1 MSHVSLT
8 RVLSAAALAAVTGI
22 SLVGCAA
29 FDDGGSEA
37 SGGSA
42 ISVVASTTQVAD
54 FTREVVGDTGVT
66 VTQIVQPNQS
76 AHDIELDAS
85 QVAAIDSADAVIV
98 NGVDLDH
105 VVSDAAPADK
115 VIDTSTGVTLR
126 TAAEDE
132 HEHEEGEAEEEEHD
146 HGEYDPHIWTDPAN
160 AEIQVRNIAEGLAA
174 IDEANADTYE
184 ANADAYIGK
193 IETLNTWITDT
204 FAPVDPA
211 QRVFVST
218 HDAFGYF
225 IAAYD
230 ITQNDSVL
238 ASLDDNAEP
247 SEAALTELIDS
258 IKATGAKAVF
268 AEASINA
275 SLAERIADGAGVE
288 LYSGDD
294 ALYGDS
300 LGAAGSDG
308 DTYLKA
314 TVHNVKLIA
323 QSWGVSAEDPTGL

>member
-1 MSHVSLT
+1 MSHVPLF
-8 RVLSAAALAAVTGI
+8 RALSTAALAAVTGL

-29 FDDGGSEA
+29 FDEGGSA
-37 SGGSA
+37 SSSGDA

-54 FTREVVGDTGVT
+54 FTREVVGDTGAA

-98 NGVDLDH
+98 NGLDLDH
-105 VVSDAAPADK
+105 VVTDAAAADR

-132 HEHEEGEAEEEEHD
+132 HEHEGEEAESDEHD

-160 AEIQVRNIAEGLAA
+160 AEIQVRNIANGLAA
-174 IDEANADTYE
+174 IDSANADTYQ
-184 ANADAYIGK
+184 ANADAYIAK
-193 IETLNTWITDT
+193 LDTLQTWITDT
-204 FAPVDPA
+204 FSPVDPS
-211 QRVFVST
+211 QRLFVST

-225 IAAYD
+225 VAAYD
-230 ITQNDSVL
+230 ITQDDSVL
-238 ASLDDNAEP
+238 GSLDDNAEP
-247 SEAALTELIDS
+247 SEAALTTLIDS
-258 IKATGAKAVF
+258 IKATGVKAVF
-268 AEASINA
+268 AEASINPA
-275 SLAERIADGAGVE
+275 LAKRIADGAGVE

-300 LGAAGSDG
+300 LGEAGSDG
-308 DTYLKA
+308 DTYIKA
-314 TVHNVKLIA
+314 TVHNVRLIA
-323 QSWGVSAEDPTGL
+323 QSWGVTAADPDGL